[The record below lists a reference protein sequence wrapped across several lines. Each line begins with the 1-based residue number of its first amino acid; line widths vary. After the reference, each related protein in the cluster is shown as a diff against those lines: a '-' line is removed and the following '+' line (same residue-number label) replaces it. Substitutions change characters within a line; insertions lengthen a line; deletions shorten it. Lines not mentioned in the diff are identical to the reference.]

1 MNQDDGPELG
11 WFILV
16 FRQSSYQLGWLAF
29 LLGLN
34 CIFSNIW
41 GISSWRSSWSSYWII
56 LASSW
61 SFGSGDSFAHH
72 PSGSQ
77 TIILVSHIPK
87 GFFFFHLHHPGFIL
101 VHEPGQKSQ
110 HSVVIRESGMIGA
123 ARMIILVTRMIEQG
137 VIKTSKQSYICL
149 AKLAASHFVFHQSS
163 WHHPG
168 LLGMNSFCS
177 SS

>member
-1 MNQDDGPELG
+1 MLG
-11 WFILV
+11 FN
-16 FRQSSYQLGWLAF
+16 SM
-29 LLGLN
+29 
-34 CIFSNIW
+34 FSEIW

-61 SFGSGDSFAHH
+61 SFASGDPFAHH

-87 GFFFFHLHHPGFIL
+87 GFVFFHLHHPGFIL

-123 ARMIILVTRMIEQG
+123 GRMIILVTRMIEQE
-137 VIKTSKQSYICL
+137 VLKTSKLSYICL
-149 AKLAASHFVFHQSS
+149 PKLAASHFLFSPIILASS
-163 WHHPG
+163 WSFRNRVCSAHHPSG
-168 LLGMNSFCS
+168 SQTIILASPTHV
-177 SS
+177 